1 MKGSMRKRGLPG
13 MGGDPEMPPMA
24 SAPYTLSYRSVLRK
38 LQSVGDSGFTG
49 VWLLGPG
56 CPPCAT
62 PEGCSCVTH
71 STAVTNLRPVAAKAD
86 FFPGLCSLTHLI
98 K

>member
-1 MKGSMRKRGLPG
+1 MKGSMRKRGLPAG
-13 MGGDPEMPPMA
+13 IWRPRDAA
-24 SAPYTLSYRSVLRK
+24 SAPYTLSYRSVLIK
-38 LQSVGDSGFTG
+38 LESVGDSGFTG

-71 STAVTNLRPVAAKAD
+71 STAVTNLRPMAAKAD